1 MNTIHIK
8 LFAVVFFLILFVPKS
23 KSQINLDQPSISTNG
38 DIIHLNNG
46 VSLNCEVVEVSD
58 NIVFYEQSP
67 SKELFSASLS
77 EVSEIEMG
85 QQCNLNLS
93 DSTKPKQVDALYVQG
108 MKDGKKYYR
117 ITHRGSFQNLKNPRN
132 ALLSNPTYEA
142 GYEAG
147 AKKKKTW
154 SWVLIGLFSP
164 LYILLILI
172 LSFFWTLL
180 FFGELWHK
188 NRFIEW
194 YISQLPEPLVALK
207 TNPLSKESLILII
220 PTAPYE
226 NFLLPFFSAL
236 TVPHCL

>member
-1 MNTIHIK
+1 MKTFTS
-8 LFAVVFFLILFVPKS
+8 LFSLLLCVSWANSQSHFFDSS
-23 KSQINLDQPSISTNG
+23 KTSNG
-38 DIIHLNNG
+38 DLIHLNNG
-46 VSLNCEVVEVSD
+46 VSLNCEVVEVSN

-77 EVSEIEMG
+77 EVSGIEMG
-85 QQCNLNLS
+85 EQRNLNLS

-172 LSFFWTLL
+172 LSVFWTLL

-188 NRFIEW
+188 NRFIER

-207 TNPLSKESLILII
+207 TIQLSKEPLILFI
-220 PTAPYE
+220 PAAPYE

-236 TVPHCL
+236 TVPHCP

>member
-1 MNTIHIK
+1 MKTFTS
-8 LFAVVFFLILFVPKS
+8 LFSLLLCVSWANSQSHFFDSS
-23 KSQINLDQPSISTNG
+23 KTSNG
-38 DIIHLNNG
+38 DLIHLNNG
-46 VSLNCEVVEVSD
+46 VSLNCEVVEVSN

-77 EVSEIEMG
+77 EVSGIEMG
-85 QQCNLNLS
+85 EQRNLNLS
-93 DSTKPKQVDALYVQG
+93 DSTKPKQVDDLYVQG

-172 LSFFWTLL
+172 LSVFWTLL

-188 NRFIEW
+188 NRFIER

-207 TNPLSKESLILII
+207 TNQLSKEPLILFI
-220 PTAPYE
+220 PSAPYE

-236 TVPHCL
+236 TVPHCP

>member
-1 MNTIHIK
+1 MKTFTS
-8 LFAVVFFLILFVPKS
+8 LFSLLLCVSWANSQSHFFDSS
-23 KSQINLDQPSISTNG
+23 KTSNG
-38 DIIHLNNG
+38 DLIHLNNG
-46 VSLNCEVVEVSD
+46 VSLNCEVVEVSN

-77 EVSEIEMG
+77 EVSGIEMG
-85 QQCNLNLS
+85 EQRNLNLS

-172 LSFFWTLL
+172 LSVFWTLL

-207 TNPLSKESLILII
+207 TIQLSKEPLILFI
-220 PTAPYE
+220 PAAPYE

-236 TVPHCL
+236 TVPHCP

>member
-1 MNTIHIK
+1 MKTFTS
-8 LFAVVFFLILFVPKS
+8 LFSLLLCVSWANSQSHFFDSS
-23 KSQINLDQPSISTNG
+23 KTSNG
-38 DIIHLNNG
+38 DLIHLNNG
-46 VSLNCEVVEVSD
+46 VSLNCEVVEVSN

-77 EVSEIEMG
+77 EVSGIEMG
-85 QQCNLNLS
+85 EQRNLNLS

-194 YISQLPEPLVALK
+194 YISKLPEPLVALK

-220 PTAPYE
+220 PSAPYE

-236 TVPHCL
+236 TVPHCP

>member
-1 MNTIHIK
+1 MKTFTS
-8 LFAVVFFLILFVPKS
+8 LFSLLLCVSWANSQSHFFDSS
-23 KSQINLDQPSISTNG
+23 KTSNG
-38 DIIHLNNG
+38 DLIHLNNG
-46 VSLNCEVVEVSD
+46 VSLNCEVVEVSN

-77 EVSEIEMG
+77 EVSGIEMG
-85 QQCNLNLS
+85 EQRNLNLS

-172 LSFFWTLL
+172 LSVFWTLL

-188 NRFIEW
+188 NRFIER

-207 TNPLSKESLILII
+207 TIQLSKEPLILFI
-220 PTAPYE
+220 PAAPYE
-226 NFLLPFFSAL
+226 N
-236 TVPHCL
+236 

>member
-1 MNTIHIK
+1 MKTFTS
-8 LFAVVFFLILFVPKS
+8 LFSLLLCVSWANSQSHFFDSS
-23 KSQINLDQPSISTNG
+23 KTSNG
-38 DIIHLNNG
+38 DLIHLNNG
-46 VSLNCEVVEVSD
+46 VSLNCEVVEVSN

-77 EVSEIEMG
+77 EVSGIEMG
-85 QQCNLNLS
+85 EQRNLNLS

-172 LSFFWTLL
+172 LSVFWTLL

-188 NRFIEW
+188 NRFIER

-207 TNPLSKESLILII
+207 TNQLSKEPLILFI
-220 PTAPYE
+220 PSAPYE

-236 TVPHCL
+236 TVPHCP

>member
-1 MNTIHIK
+1 MKTITS
-8 LFAVVFFLILFVPKS
+8 LFSLLLCVSWANSQSHFFDSS
-23 KSQINLDQPSISTNG
+23 KTSNG
-38 DIIHLNNG
+38 DLIHLNNG
-46 VSLNCEVVEVSD
+46 VSLNCEVVEVSN

-77 EVSEIEMG
+77 EVSGIEMG
-85 QQCNLNLS
+85 EQRNLNLS

-172 LSFFWTLL
+172 LSVFWTLL

-188 NRFIEW
+188 NRFIER

-207 TNPLSKESLILII
+207 TIQLSKEPLILFI
-220 PTAPYE
+220 PAAPYE

-236 TVPHCL
+236 TVPHCP

>member
-1 MNTIHIK
+1 MKTSTS
-8 LFAVVFFLILFVPKS
+8 LFSLLLCVSWANSQSHFFDSS
-23 KSQINLDQPSISTNG
+23 KTSNG
-38 DIIHLNNG
+38 DLIHLNNG
-46 VSLNCEVVEVSD
+46 VSLNCEVVEVSN

-77 EVSEIEMG
+77 EVSGIEMG
-85 QQCNLNLS
+85 EQRNLNLS

-164 LYILLILI
+164 IYILLILI
-172 LSFFWTLL
+172 LSVFWTLL

-188 NRFIEW
+188 NRFIER

-207 TNPLSKESLILII
+207 TIQLSKEPLILFI
-220 PTAPYE
+220 PAAPYE

-236 TVPHCL
+236 TVPHCP

>member
-23 KSQINLDQPSISTNG
+23 KSQSNLDQPCISTNG

-58 NIVFYEQSP
+58 NIVFYEQYP

-85 QQCNLNLS
+85 ELRNLNLS
-93 DSTKPKQVDALYVQG
+93 DSTKAKQVDALYVQG

-172 LSFFWTLL
+172 LSSIWTLL
-180 FFGELWHK
+180 FAG
-188 NRFIEW
+188 
-194 YISQLPEPLVALK
+194 AL
-207 TNPLSKESLILII
+207 
-220 PTAPYE
+220 
-226 NFLLPFFSAL
+226 
-236 TVPHCL
+236 

>member
-1 MNTIHIK
+1 MKTFTS
-8 LFAVVFFLILFVPKS
+8 LFSLLLCVSWANSQSHFFDSS
-23 KSQINLDQPSISTNG
+23 KTSNG
-38 DIIHLNNG
+38 DLIHLNNG
-46 VSLNCEVVEVSD
+46 VSLNCEVVEVSN

-77 EVSEIEMG
+77 EVSGIEMG
-85 QQCNLNLS
+85 EQRNLNLS

-172 LSFFWTLL
+172 LSVFWTLL

-207 TNPLSKESLILII
+207 TNQLSKEPLILFI
-220 PTAPYE
+220 PSAPYE

-236 TVPHCL
+236 TVPHCP

>member
-23 KSQINLDQPSISTNG
+23 KSQSNLDQPCISTDG
-38 DIIHLNNG
+38 DIIHFNNG
-46 VSLNCEVVEVSD
+46 FSMNCKVVEVSE
-58 NIVFYEQSP
+58 NIVFYETS
-67 SKELFSASLS
+67 SLNGVLSASLS

-85 QQCNLNLS
+85 ELRNLNLS

-180 FFGELWHK
+180 FFGEL
-188 NRFIEW
+188 
-194 YISQLPEPLVALK
+194 
-207 TNPLSKESLILII
+207 
-220 PTAPYE
+220 
-226 NFLLPFFSAL
+226 
-236 TVPHCL
+236 

>member
-1 MNTIHIK
+1 MKIFTS
-8 LFAVVFFLILFVPKS
+8 LFSLLLCVSWATSQSHFFDSS
-23 KSQINLDQPSISTNG
+23 KRSNG
-38 DIIHLNNG
+38 DLIHLNNG

-67 SKELFSASLS
+67 SKKLLSASLS

-85 QQCNLNLS
+85 EQRNLNLS

-142 GYEAG
+142 GYAVG

-194 YISQLPEPLVALK
+194 FISQLPEPLLTLESILWV
-207 TNPLSKESLILII
+207 KEPLILFKSNS
-220 PTAPYE
+220 PYE
-226 NFLLPFFSAL
+226 KFTLHFCSFIQH
-236 TVPHCL
+236 THGF

>member
-1 MNTIHIK
+1 MKTFTS
-8 LFAVVFFLILFVPKS
+8 LFSLLLCVSWANSQSHFFDSS
-23 KSQINLDQPSISTNG
+23 KTSNG
-38 DIIHLNNG
+38 DLIHLNNG
-46 VSLNCEVVEVSD
+46 VSLNCEVVEVSN

-77 EVSEIEMG
+77 EVSGIEMG
-85 QQCNLNLS
+85 EQRNLNLS
-93 DSTKPKQVDALYVQG
+93 DSTKPNQVDALYVQG

-172 LSFFWTLL
+172 LSVFWTLL
-180 FFGELWHK
+180 FFGEL
-188 NRFIEW
+188 
-194 YISQLPEPLVALK
+194 
-207 TNPLSKESLILII
+207 
-220 PTAPYE
+220 
-226 NFLLPFFSAL
+226 
-236 TVPHCL
+236 